1 MTNNVLYHI
10 TLSEGVLSMTSSH
23 KLGERLF
30 FVVLAWRSTKHFF
43 ISRSHKPPYGRPF
56 LRKKHFSYLAQR
68 HKLWTVS
75 LSIFSMAIIFHHV
88 YGRKVL
94 MAAGRAHR
102 IDYNI
107 EMSTAVGTSVGT
119 AFPGRDTIVIKIRL
133 LMYIVRG

>member
-10 TLSEGVLSMTSSH
+10 TISEGCLEYDIQPQAGRKT
-23 KLGERLF
+23 F

-43 ISRSHKPPYGRPF
+43 ISRSHKSPYGRPF
-56 LRKKHFSYLAQR
+56 LRKKHFPYLAQR
-68 HKLWTVS
+68 HELWTVS